1 MPAHC
6 LNNPCYVLPVCYVLN
21 KYVMCIVVFRKFPAV
36 LSVLSDWWRQPVQ
49 LYFFSQ
55 KYSKNVKILYI
66 FHIYKTRFV
75 PKNILKSFLHG
86 FSSNQHIVHKALS
99 EMYTSHFEH
108 VWSSISYSIYYINP
122 IFIASLYLQ
131 NVTYCLLL
139 FENAG
144 IFYWQRSL

>member
-1 MPAHC
+1 VPAHC
-6 LNNPCYVLPVCYVLN
+6 LNNPCYVFLQVCYVLN

-36 LSVLSDWWRQPVQ
+36 LSVLSDWWRNPSNCISLVE
-49 LYFFSQ
+49 

-66 FHIYKTRFV
+66 FHIYKTTFV

-86 FSSNQHIVHKALS
+86 FSSNQHIVQKALS

-122 IFIASLYLQ
+122 IFITSLYLCK
-131 NVTYCLLL
+131 T
-139 FENAG
+139 
-144 IFYWQRSL
+144 